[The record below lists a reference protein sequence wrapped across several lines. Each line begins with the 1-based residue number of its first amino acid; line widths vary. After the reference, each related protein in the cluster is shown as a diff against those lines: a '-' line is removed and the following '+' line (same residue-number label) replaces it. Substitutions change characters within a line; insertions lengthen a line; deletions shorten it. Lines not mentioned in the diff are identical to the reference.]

1 MRYTFADYRKAA
13 DVVAE
18 RLGDFQP
25 EVAMILGS
33 GLGNMADLAEN
44 PIVIPYKEIP
54 GFSVS
59 TAPGHKGQLV
69 FGTLAG
75 KQVAVMQGRLHA
87 YEGYT
92 FEEVCFP
99 LRVLR
104 LLGCDK
110 LVITNACGGVN
121 FDFRVGD
128 ICLITDHIKFFMD
141 SPLRGKNLD
150 EFGTRFPDATH
161 LYTPR
166 LQEVARNVA
175 KAQGMDLKEGVY
187 MYFPGPSYETP
198 AEIRAIRVLGADLV
212 GMSTVPEVLAA
223 GHAGMEVLGFSL
235 VSNAAAGIVEG
246 ATLSEQEVLDA
257 AAAAKERF
265 SQLICDCVEAM

>member
-1 MRYTFADYRKAA
+1 MRYTFADYQKAA
-13 DVVAE
+13 DAVAQ
-18 RLGDFQP
+18 RLSGFRP
-25 EVAMILGS
+25 EIAMILGS
-33 GLGNMADLAEN
+33 GLGDMADLAEN

-75 KQVAVMQGRLHA
+75 KNVAVMQGRLHA

-121 FDFRVGD
+121 LDFQVGD
-128 ICLITDHIKFFMD
+128 LMVIDDHINFMGAN
-141 SPLRGKNLD
+141 PLTGPND
-150 EFGTRFPDATH
+150 AGFGPRFCDMTYA
-161 LYTPR
+161 YTPALRR
-166 LQEVARNVA
+166 LADEVAA
-175 KAQGMDLKEGVY
+175 AQGVALRHGVY
-187 MYFPGPSYETP
+187 LGYMGPSYETP
-198 AEIRAIRVLGADLV
+198 AEIRAFRVLGADAV
-212 GMSTVPEVLAA
+212 GMSTVPEVIVASHCGLPVLAISLVTNMAA
-223 GHAGMEVLGFSL
+223 GVLEKKLDENEVIETAATRAKVLERL
-235 VSNAAAGIVEG
+235 VTGIVER
-246 ATLSEQEVLDA
+246 L
-257 AAAAKERF
+257 
-265 SQLICDCVEAM
+265 

>member
-1 MRYTFADYRKAA
+1 MRYTFADYQQAA
-13 DVVAE
+13 DVVAA
-18 RLGDFQP
+18 RLDGFRP
-25 EVAMILGS
+25 EIAMILGS
-33 GLGNMADLAEN
+33 GLGDMADMAEN
-44 PIVIPYKEIP
+44 PIVIPYGEIP

-59 TAPGHKGQLV
+59 TAPGHRGQLV
-69 FGTLAG
+69 FGTLMG
-75 KQVAVMQGRLHA
+75 KNVAVMQGRLHA

-121 FDFRVGD
+121 LRLQVGD

-141 SPLRGKNLD
+141 SPLRGQNLP

-166 LQEVARNVA
+166 LQDVARQTA
-175 KAQGMDLKEGVY
+175 REQGLKLAEGVY

-198 AEIRAIRVLGADLV
+198 AEIRAIRVLGGDLV
-212 GMSTVPEVLAA
+212 GMSTVPEVIAA

-235 VSNAAAGIVEG
+235 VSNAAAGITGE
-246 ATLSEQEVLDA
+246 ALSEQEVLDA
-257 AAAAKERF
+257 AAAARERF
-265 SQLICDCVEAM
+265 SRLICGCVEKM

>member
-1 MRYTFADYRKAA
+1 MRYTFDDYRQAADYIASQ
-13 DVVAE
+13 
-18 RLGDFQP
+18 LGSLHP
-25 EVAMILGS
+25 KIAMILGS
-33 GLGNMADLAEN
+33 GLGSMADLAEH
-44 PIVIPYKEIP
+44 PIVIPYTEIP

-59 TAPGHKGQLV
+59 TAPGHAGQLV
-69 FGTLAG
+69 FGTLMG

-110 LVITNACGGVN
+110 LIITNASGGVN
-121 FDFRVGD
+121 LSFRVGD
-128 ICLITDHIKFFMD
+128 ICLITDHMKFFMD
-141 SPLRGKNLD
+141 SPLRGQNLS
-150 EFGTRFPDATH
+150 EFGPRFPDSTC

-166 LQEVARNVA
+166 LQEIARQT
-175 KAQGMDLKEGVY
+175 AQEEELTLVEGVY

-198 AEIRAIRVLGADLV
+198 AEIRAIRTLGADLV
-212 GMSTVPEVLAA
+212 GMSTIPEVIAA

-235 VSNAAAGIVEG
+235 VSNAAAGITG
-246 ATLSEQEVLDA
+246 DALSEQEVLDA
-257 AAAAKERF
+257 AAAAKDKF
-265 SQLICDCVEAM
+265 SRLICGCLEKM

>member
-1 MRYTFADYRKAA
+1 MRYTFADYQKAA
-13 DVVAE
+13 DAVAE
-18 RLGDFQP
+18 RLGGFQP
-25 EVAMILGS
+25 EIAMILGS
-33 GLGNMADLAEN
+33 GLGDMADLAEN

-75 KQVAVMQGRLHA
+75 KRVAVMQGRLHA

-121 FDFRVGD
+121 LDLRVGD

-161 LYTPR
+161 LYTLR

-223 GHAGMEVLGFSL
+223 GHAGMEVLGFTL
-235 VSNAAAGIVEG
+235 VSNMAAGVLPKK
-246 ATLSEQEVLDA
+246 LSEEEVLEA
-257 AAAAKERF
+257 AAAARDRF
-265 SQLICDCVEAM
+265 SSLVLACLEHLN

>member
-1 MRYTFADYRKAA
+1 MRYQFSDYEKAMETIKA
-13 DVVAE
+13 
-18 RLGDFQP
+18 RLGDFRP
-25 EVAMILGS
+25 EIAMVLGS
-33 GLGNMADLAEN
+33 GLGEMAEMAED
-44 PIVIPYKEIP
+44 PIAISYGEIP
-54 GFSVS
+54 GFPVS

-75 KQVAVMQGRLHA
+75 KKAAIMQGRLHA
-87 YEGYT
+87 YEGYS

-104 LLGCDK
+104 LLGADK
-110 LVITNACGGVN
+110 LLITNASGGVN
-121 FDFRVGD
+121 LNLKVGD

-141 SPLRGKNLD
+141 SPLRGQNME
-150 EFGTRFPDATH
+150 EFGPRFPDATH

-166 LQEVARNVA
+166 LQQTARDAAKARN
-175 KAQGMDLKEGVY
+175 MELKEGVY

-198 AEIRAIRVLGADLV
+198 AEIRAIRILGGDLV

-235 VSNAAAGIVEG
+235 VCNAAAGITGE
-246 ATLSEQEVLDA
+246 ALSEQEVLDA
-257 AAAAKERF
+257 AEAAKERF
-265 SQLICDCVEAM
+265 SGLIYECVRQM